1 MVCTCLSG
9 LFVAEGI
16 SQWLPSALKV
26 QRLVDTLPNISIY
39 QGISCLWKSSEN
51 TLSWEISIS
60 ISQKATS
67 LCGLKLQ
74 KCLRMSGWK
83 SWKVEVIR
91 FGFASCFAQEGSQ
104 MVGSFFLFF
113 TLITLVICKCLQ
125 IHALWHLLSD
135 MNRKVCGK
143 GMTEREHELG
153 NSTQVSVSG

>member
-1 MVCTCLSG
+1 MHLVSVSVRGKTLRKCCKLYWLQLLSFQKMCSRVLMVCTCLSG

-39 QGISCLWKSSEN
+39 QDITCLWKSSEN

-104 MVGSFFLFF
+104 MVDSFFFF
-113 TLITLVICKCLQ
+113 FF
-125 IHALWHLLSD
+125 HL
-135 MNRKVCGK
+135 N
-143 GMTEREHELG
+143 HPG
-153 NSTQVSVSG
+153 NL